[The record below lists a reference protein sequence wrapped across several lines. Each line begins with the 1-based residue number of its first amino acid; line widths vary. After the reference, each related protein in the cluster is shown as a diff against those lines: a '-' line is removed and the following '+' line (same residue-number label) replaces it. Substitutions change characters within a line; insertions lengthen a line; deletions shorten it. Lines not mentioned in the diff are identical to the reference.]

1 MEKLNQ
7 ECQKKGAKYLIVN
20 RKYYEMIGD
29 EIAKT
34 KKMRIEDSWLNVVE
48 TYKGLIVAVT
58 DKSDFTF
65 KVL

>member
-1 MEKLNQ
+1 
-7 ECQKKGAKYLIVN
+7 
-20 RKYYEMIGD
+20 MIGD